1 MSNRDPEP
9 SSRPSRLRTAVL
21 LQESLR
27 DLVRILRSRD
37 RARAS
42 RHGLSAT
49 QSDALL
55 LLSKAGPM
63 TVTALGERLHLE
75 KSTASRIVKG
85 LLGIG
90 LVRKRSPTS
99 DERKVIL
106 QLTEQGLRLARK
118 LLNDYAKEDVELL
131 ESLDPE
137 SRGRLPI
144 LLGELTGTL
153 VALGRIRG
161 NREG

>member
-1 MSNRDPEP
+1 
-9 SSRPSRLRTAVL
+9 
-21 LQESLR
+21 
-27 DLVRILRSRD
+27 
-37 RARAS
+37 
-42 RHGLSAT
+42 
-49 QSDALL
+49 
-55 LLSKAGPM
+55 M